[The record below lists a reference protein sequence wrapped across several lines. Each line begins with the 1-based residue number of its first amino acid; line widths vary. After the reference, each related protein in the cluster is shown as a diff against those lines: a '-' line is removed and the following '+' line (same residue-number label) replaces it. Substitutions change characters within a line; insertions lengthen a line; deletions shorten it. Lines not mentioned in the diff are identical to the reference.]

1 MDDYQKNYDLLKRLY
16 KLMKD
21 NLKTKFGM
29 LVVVVFSIDNIIR
42 PNNTILNI
50 NCGNRV
56 KTQSKISFYFLNHLV
71 HY

>member
-56 KTQSKISFYFLNHLV
+56 KTQSKISFYFLNYLV